1 MGLKFYVNVK
11 IEQYWIENSCHFSAF
26 FLWFTILTRYLII
39 IHTKDYQNVY
49 QWIMQWNVIYIDLF
63 GSRQM
68 PICISVF
75 SFVCALLCQILK
87 DDNAETKCRRV
98 FLHISY
104 NFLFI
109 IFSDLNFNALDV
121 LQAWALSKFHFNV
134 IWPYFHQY
142 LYFTNE
148 LSYFPFAI
156 H

>member
-11 IEQYWIENSCHFSAF
+11 TEQYWIENSYHFSAF
-26 FLWFTILTRYLII
+26 CIPMIYYFDKLSNYNTYERLSKCLSM
-39 IHTKDYQNVY
+39 KNAVKCD
-49 QWIMQWNVIYIDLF
+49 IYIDLF

-134 IWPYFHQY
+134 IWPF
-142 LYFTNE
+142 
-148 LSYFPFAI
+148 FPGSI
-156 H
+156 PY

>member
-26 FLWFTILTRYLII
+26 YAFLWLTILTSYLII

-104 NFLFI
+104 KFLFI

-134 IWPYFHQY
+134 IWPF
-142 LYFTNE
+142 
-148 LSYFPFAI
+148 FPGSI
-156 H
+156 PY

>member
-1 MGLKFYVNVK
+1 MHVQKQQF
-11 IEQYWIENSCHFSAF
+11 WIENSYHFSAF
-26 FLWFTILTRYLII
+26 TFLWFTILKRLSNYNTYERLS
-39 IHTKDYQNVY
+39 KCLSMK
-49 QWIMQWNVIYIDLF
+49 MQWNVIYIDLF

-68 PICISVF
+68 PVCISVF
-75 SFVCALLCQILK
+75 SFVCALLCRILK

-121 LQAWALSKFHFNV
+121 LQAWALSKFHFNA
-134 IWPYFHQY
+134 IWPYFHHY

-148 LSYFPFAI
+148 SSYFPFAP